1 MEEKSIFEVVVIATM
16 SAGKSTVINALIGQ
30 ELLHSANQATTATI
44 TRIHDKDGLPD
55 FIGKAYSYQ
64 NELLFEQ
71 NVDADILKD
80 WNANP
85 QIKLIDL
92 MGDIQGLH
100 NDKAELVVY
109 DTPGPNNSQDDNHE
123 ALTMQVIDDG
133 HYGLILYVLNATQ
146 IGVHDDRSLLE
157 KIKVALDKDSHK
169 EIIFLLNKADCLDP
183 EKGETLD
190 KVVKNTQDYLLK
202 IGFKNPIIIPTF
214 AHYALIAQK
223 VLRNIP
229 LMRSERV
236 VLTNLLESSSNQ
248 MMISSMM
255 PNDLKLKVFNKLK
268 NVKTSGKVKVNGMT
282 IGKKQLEKAMFR
294 TGFGVVQYVLQQKLS
309 QSFYPFKS
317 S

>member
-1 MEEKSIFEVVVIATM
+1 
-16 SAGKSTVINALIGQ
+16 
-30 ELLHSANQATTATI
+30 
-44 TRIHDKDGLPD
+44 
-55 FIGKAYSYQ
+55 
-64 NELLFEQ
+64 
-71 NVDADILKD
+71 
-80 WNANP
+80 
-85 QIKLIDL
+85 
-92 MGDIQGLH
+92 
-100 NDKAELVVY
+100 
-109 DTPGPNNSQDDNHE
+109 
-123 ALTMQVIDDG
+123 MQVIDDG

-146 IGVHDDRSLLE
+146 IGVNDDRSLLE